1 MAYDKS
7 LTAEHISSNLQN
19 YEAARSGFF
28 TLIVDGLDNI
38 LKSTYVGNEADA
50 QDTDR
55 IANAQE
61 ILKLNVTASSVP
73 QFTINVQRYERGNEI
88 VKFAGKP
95 QWNNTSITVDD
106 VVGLNT
112 KEILLSWKALAYNT
126 HTRKGGRMSNYKKT
140 CTLVEYTQDYE
151 PIRSW
156 TLYGCF
162 VSAVNDS
169 EFNKASDDKRSL
181 TATIEYDRAEE
192 SYDIVG

>member
-28 TLIVDGLDNI
+28 TLIVDDLDNI
-38 LKSTYVGNEADA
+38 LKSTYIGNEADA

-73 QFTINVQRYERGNEI
+73 QFTINVQRYERGNET

-162 VSAVNDS
+162 VTAVNDS

>member
-38 LKSTYVGNEADA
+38 LKSTYIGNEADA

-73 QFTINVQRYERGNEI
+73 QFTINVQRYERGNET

-126 HTRKGGRMSNYKKT
+126 HTRKGGRMSSYKKT

-162 VSAVNDS
+162 VTAVNDS

>member
-28 TLIVDGLDNI
+28 TLIVDDLDNI
-38 LKSTYVGNEADA
+38 LKSTYIGNAADA

-73 QFTINVQRYERGNEI
+73 QFTIQTQQYTRGNEV

-95 QWNNTSITVDD
+95 QWSNTSITVDD

-126 HTRKGGRMSNYKKT
+126 HTRKGGRMKDYKKT

-162 VSAVNDS
+162 VTAVNDS
-169 EFNKASDDKRSL
+169 EFNKESDNKRSL

-192 SYDIVG
+192 SYDIIG